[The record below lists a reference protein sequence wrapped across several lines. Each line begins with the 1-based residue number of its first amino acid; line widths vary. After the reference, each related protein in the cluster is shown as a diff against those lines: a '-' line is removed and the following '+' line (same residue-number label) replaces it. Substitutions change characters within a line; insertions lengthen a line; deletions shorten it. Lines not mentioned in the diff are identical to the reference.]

1 MTKINE
7 CDIVRDLIPLYI
19 DHVVSEASEELV
31 ANHVETCPECKK
43 FLEETS
49 STLVIPVSV
58 EERMEEQKAF
68 EKFKKAINKKV
79 WKIAIISSLC
89 VLLLVGGI
97 VILNR
102 LELDVDSSAV
112 TFYEADGK
120 IVMSFP
126 GDLRWSADGKETNKG
141 STKWTI
147 QFHQTFWDRYISPI
161 YDPGEH
167 KYYFYSVEKTDEI
180 YDDKGNLLWSN
191 EIK

>member
-1 MTKINE
+1 MTRINE

-19 DHVVSEASEELV
+19 DKVVSEASEEFV
-31 ANHVETCPECKK
+31 ANHVATCPECKR

-49 STLVIPVSV
+49 SMLVIPVSV
-58 EERMEEQKAF
+58 EDRMEEQKAF
-68 EKFKKAINKKV
+68 KKIKKAINKKV
-79 WKIAIISSLC
+79 CKIAIISSLC

-102 LELDVDSSAV
+102 FELDVDSSDV

-126 GDLRWSADGKETNKG
+126 GDLGWSADGKETNNG

-147 QFHQTFWDRYISPI
+147 RFYQTVWDRYISPI
-161 YDPGEH
+161 YNPGEH

-180 YDDKGNLLWSN
+180 YDDNGNLLWSN
-191 EIK
+191 KIK